1 IKNWLFCVNTI
12 DSLFVYFVRA
22 PDMRKVRP
30 SPSALA
36 IRCVGKLR
44 GLPLCLPFAMP
55 IFRSHRTGT
64 LGQGYAHIP
73 PCSPLTVT
81 RARNDRLCLAPLGK
95 RSYFATLSTRQSYF
109 PRPLT
114 SLIRTFR
121 CTARGNTYAAGVAA
135 SNKTSYMASGLSPE
149 PSALKTSADADY
161 IGFIPPYL
169 RITYLRDIPPLAIL
183 NTPCLC

>member
-1 IKNWLFCVNTI
+1 MYVVPLLSEENSALFPPPLSACSCNLSASSPIKNSLFCVNTI

-22 PDMRKVRP
+22 PDMRMVRP

-73 PCSPLTVT
+73 PC
-81 RARNDRLCLAPLGK
+81 
-95 RSYFATLSTRQSYF
+95 
-109 PRPLT
+109 
-114 SLIRTFR
+114 
-121 CTARGNTYAAGVAA
+121 
-135 SNKTSYMASGLSPE
+135 
-149 PSALKTSADADY
+149 
-161 IGFIPPYL
+161 
-169 RITYLRDIPPLAIL
+169 
-183 NTPCLC
+183 